1 MSFSLLV
8 TGMMS
13 GSSLDGVDMA
23 LIRLNFHPEGSIA
36 YELLAGHTEP
46 YPLGWR
52 DRLVNAP
59 EMHAHSLLQLH
70 SLAGK
75 LYGSMLKDWHEREG
89 IRPDLASCHGHT
101 VFHESEGP
109 ERFSFQLGEGAAIAA
124 ACGIPVVTDFRN
136 ADMAVGGRGAPM
148 APLVDLGLF
157 PEYSAWVNL
166 GGIANITLRVS
177 EKHTMAWDICAA
189 NQLLNY
195 IAGLKG
201 MSYDEDGF
209 LARSGHINEE
219 LLLALATRD
228 WHRLP
233 LPKAMSNHRVQN
245 EFVTMLQCTNL
256 SPEDMLATVVRYI
269 AVEIKQSLTY
279 SAAASGKVLFSGGGV
294 RNRYLMEEIEKELCN
309 LGWEPIIPDEM
320 TIDYKECIL
329 IALAG
334 ALRIQ
339 GMPNHIAQISGAKSA
354 AIGGAVYYPP
364 SPYLR

>member
-1 MSFSLLV
+1 MSFSILV

-23 LIRLNFHPEGSIA
+23 LIRLKFNSDGSIA
-36 YELLAGHTEP
+36 YELLAGNTEP

-52 DRLVNAP
+52 DRLVHAP
-59 EMHAHSLLQLH
+59 EMGAQSLLQLH
-70 SLAGK
+70 SQAGK
-75 LYGSMLKDWHEREG
+75 LYGRMLTDWHEREG
-89 IRPDLASCHGHT
+89 IRPDLVSCHGHT

-109 ERFSFQLGEGAAIAA
+109 DRFSFQLGEGSAIAT

-136 ADMAVGGRGAPM
+136 ADMVLGGKGAPM
-148 APLVDLGLF
+148 APLVDLFLF
-157 PEYSAWVNL
+157 PEYAAWVNL

-177 EKHTMAWDICAA
+177 ENHTMAWDICGA

-195 IAGLKG
+195 AAGLKG
-201 MSYDEDGF
+201 MAYDEDGI
-209 LARSGHINEE
+209 LARRGQINEE

-233 LPKAMSNHRVQN
+233 LPKAMSNRHVQR
-245 EFVTMLQCTNL
+245 EFLTLLQCADL
-256 SPEDMLATVVRYI
+256 SPEDILATIVRYI
-269 AVEIKQSLTY
+269 ATEIKQSLTY
-279 SAAASGKVLFSGGGV
+279 AAAGSGKVLFSGGGV
-294 RNRYLMEEIEKELCN
+294 RNRYLMEEIESALYN
-309 LGWEPIIPDEM
+309 LGWEPVIPDEM

-334 ALRIQ
+334 ALRMQ
-339 GMPNHIAQISGAKSA
+339 NMPNHIAEISGAKSA